1 MGAVSEM
8 MDDDQRDDGR
18 TGGLPETE
26 REGGRKRGRGRGN
39 FSRLEVGSQPKS
51 IQSKDGSDLKGA
63 GAVRAS
69 KEFAGV

>member
-1 MGAVSEM
+1 M
-8 MDDDQRDDGR
+8 MIKGTTDGRDDYQRQRG
-18 TGGLPETE
+18 
-26 REGGRKRGRGRGN
+26 REGGKEEEGSGK